1 MWHPQ
6 RAQTPLP
13 PVPSRGPGGVLWRAA
28 RCGGCCSRA
37 GYKGR
42 SEGCCQTTAQ
52 SGKQLLQA
60 PAHPVSVYSGGTVL
74 FILPAFVYIL
84 DKGNDAERF
93 CLVVLFFCLFV
104 CFSVFSI
111 SVCFFSISVFFFSIL
126 VFFHLRLLL
135 SSSGCF
141 WTFPHS
147 AFLPCFVSLSFQ
159 LSVRI
164 YFVSS
169 CCFSSSSFFFIIII
183 PIFLLLLPRLP
194 PTD

>member
-1 MWHPQ
+1 M
-6 RAQTPLP
+6 
-13 PVPSRGPGGVLWRAA
+13 LWRAA

-74 FILPAFVYIL
+74 FILPVFVYIL

-135 SSSGCF
+135 SSSGLFHTLPFFLALCRC
-141 WTFPHS
+141 HS
-147 AFLPCFVSLSFQ
+147 SLVSEFILYQVVVFLHL
-159 LSVRI
+159 R
-164 YFVSS
+164 SS
-169 CCFSSSSFFFIIII
+169 
-183 PIFLLLLPRLP
+183 LLLLFPFSYFSFLDYRQQIE
-194 PTD
+194 